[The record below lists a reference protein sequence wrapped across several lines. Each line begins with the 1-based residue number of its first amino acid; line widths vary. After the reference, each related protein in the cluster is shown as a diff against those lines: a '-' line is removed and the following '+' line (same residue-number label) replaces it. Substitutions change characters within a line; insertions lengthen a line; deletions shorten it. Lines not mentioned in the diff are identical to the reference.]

1 MFDRKIRITILGNT
15 GVGKT
20 TLIDRMKGTDVK
32 TIKSEKTSG
41 LNIEQKNI
49 RLQSSEKYP
58 WYHPETY
65 RRYRIVAI
73 DNPGEYKLRRQWRE
87 VLRNYKTDGMLF
99 LLDPQQSQEIQ
110 RAAME
115 DAYNYFLDSLDLNP
129 DKADEKAKVK
139 KYIFYFV
146 VNKCDT
152 YIGNF
157 NKENEFDL
165 DPKIKEKA
173 VDFLSYFVPI
183 MDEFKKSFSASQFG
197 ISYISAL
204 HSPYSV
210 IDKIFEL
217 LKIYLFES

>member
-1 MFDRKIRITILGNT
+1 VFDRKIRITILGNT

-32 TIKSEKTSG
+32 TIKSEKTLG
-41 LNIEQKNI
+41 LNIEQKNL
-49 RLQSSEKYP
+49 RLQSSNNYP

-65 RRYRIVAI
+65 RKYRVIAI
-73 DNPGEYKLRRQWRE
+73 DNPGEYNLRRQWRE
-87 VLRNYKTDGMLF
+87 VLRNFKTDGMLF

-129 DKADEKAKVK
+129 DKADGKAKYK

-152 YIGNF
+152 YIDND
-157 NKENEFDL
+157 KLETEFEL
-165 DPKIKEKA
+165 NPQIKDKA
-173 VDFLSYFVPI
+173 VEFLSYFVPT
-183 MDEFKKSFSASQFG
+183 MDEFKKTFPVSQFA
-197 ISYISAL
+197 ISYISTL
-204 HSPYSV
+204 YSPYNV
-210 IDKIFEL
+210 INKIFEL
-217 LKIYLFES
+217 LKVYLFES